1 MASSI
6 SSESTQLESARKKD
20 QQTIQKTSSS
30 SIHSIELGGKTEV
43 LASSEYDKTGFADG
57 KMEEIHQ
64 SIEIDN
70 LTDVDNQGKKEPEV
84 AIGRNA
90 AILLFVG

>member
-1 MASSI
+1 MASST
-6 SSESTQLESARKKD
+6 SSESTQLESALKKD
-20 QQTIQKTSSS
+20 QQTSSS
-30 SIHSIELGGKTEV
+30 SIHSIELDGKVEV
-43 LASSEYDKTGFADG
+43 LESSEYDKTGFADG
-57 KMEEIHQ
+57 KVEEIHQ